1 MLQPNSQSQLKYL
14 LLLITILTIAT
25 TSRMGIFSQVYN
37 LSPISVQQNDTRRY
51 EEPAL
56 HLLEHGTLAINPMSP
71 QTTTLS
77 TTPVYSLFIAGVYK
91 TFGLNNRYTLI
102 ILQIIVSVL
111 SILILYFLAQQLW
124 NQQVA
129 LIAATLMTI
138 EPLQILYSQIIL
150 SETLFSFFLISSLLA
165 LVKLITS
172 QKEYKWALTFGII
185 ITLATMTRPISY
197 YLVLCIILGLIIFK
211 PHITQTWPKL
221 FIILALILTPFLL
234 TTTAWKTRN
243 ADLTGIYA
251 LNNAMSETMLYW
263 KAKGV
268 LQISESLSEEQAQQK
283 IIKKLPP
290 LAEMNTPKKRADAES
305 MLAKEIILGDFK
317 SYLKLSVI
325 GLKAI
330 ILGPGLASQAM
341 YYDNKNKGEIATANN
356 DKQHKPWYIALIA
369 YGIAFVL
376 FSYILFATG
385 YLYAVKRAT
394 QQHRVIHVLMLG
406 SIVYFILI
414 STGHIA
420 TDSRMRVPIIPVI
433 LLYASYG
440 VYNLL
445 EALKSR
451 NIRKN
456 KR

>member
-1 MLQPNSQSQLKYL
+1 M
-14 LLLITILTIAT
+14 
-25 TSRMGIFSQVYN
+25 
-37 LSPISVQQNDTRRY
+37 
-51 EEPAL
+51 
-56 HLLEHGTLAINPMSP
+56 
-71 QTTTLS
+71 
-77 TTPVYSLFIAGVYK
+77 
-91 TFGLNNRYTLI
+91 
-102 ILQIIVSVL
+102 
-111 SILILYFLAQQLW
+111 
-124 NQQVA
+124 
-129 LIAATLMTI
+129 
-138 EPLQILYSQIIL
+138 
-150 SETLFSFFLISSLLA
+150 
-165 LVKLITS
+165 
-172 QKEYKWALTFGII
+172 
-185 ITLATMTRPISY
+185 
-197 YLVLCIILGLIIFK
+197 
-211 PHITQTWPKL
+211 
-221 FIILALILTPFLL
+221 
-234 TTTAWKTRN
+234 
-243 ADLTGIYA
+243 
-251 LNNAMSETMLYW
+251 
-263 KAKGV
+263 
-268 LQISESLSEEQAQQK
+268 
-283 IIKKLPP
+283 
-290 LAEMNTPKKRADAES
+290 
-305 MLAKEIILGDFK
+305 GDFK